1 MTYPLFVG
9 NDKKLSLFGQNY
21 VLMRQNMKLLECI
34 QDGNHV
40 GYRFLD
46 GETAIDYYGDF
57 GTEIIADKIEG
68 VIKEGT
74 LFRATGTDYTI
85 KETIAVCT
93 EIAIHLF
100 KLYCLLPEFSSGTL
114 VRSKSVDNCNIMLT
128 VKDYDIVDWVVDL
141 YNPELDVVHHVSL
154 SSLRL

>member
-1 MTYPLFVG
+1 MTYPLFASG
-9 NDKKLSLFGQNY
+9 DKKLSLFGQNY
-21 VLMRQNMKLLECI
+21 ALVRQNMKLLECI

-57 GTEIIADKIEG
+57 VMQVLVDKVEG
-68 VIKEGT
+68 EKKEGT
-74 LFRATGTDYTI
+74 LFRAKDTDYTI
-85 KETIAVCT
+85 KETISICR
-93 EIAIHLF
+93 EIALKLF
-100 KLYCLLPEFSSGTL
+100 KLYCLIPEFTRGIL
-114 VRSKSVDNCNIMLT
+114 IRSKSVDNCSIALT
-128 VKDYDIVDWVVDL
+128 VRDYDVVDWTVDL